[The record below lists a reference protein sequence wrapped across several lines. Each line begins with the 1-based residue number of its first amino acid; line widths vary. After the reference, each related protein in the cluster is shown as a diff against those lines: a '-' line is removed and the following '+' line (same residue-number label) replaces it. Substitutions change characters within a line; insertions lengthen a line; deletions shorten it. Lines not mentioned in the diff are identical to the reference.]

1 MFKPI
6 EVKALENYRLFI
18 RFSDGVEGEV
28 DLSGLV
34 GKGVFKLWND
44 YRRFEQVCVG
54 SSEEIAWSDQ
64 VDMDSINMYLNI
76 TGKKVE
82 DVFPKLREMT
92 ERA

>member
-54 SSEEIAWSDQ
+54 SSGEIAWSDQ